1 MERKKAKAAPAERAA
16 PAEKKRAKAAYESE
30 APEGSVG
37 DAPAPEELAGDASAS
52 DGSAGAGVAGEVSAG
67 NGAARTGEE
76 EPAGPEEPSGP
87 KVVDRRRLKIDEEGQ
102 TGPEGVEEDFVRKPT
117 FVEELEY
124 KVAAA
129 EQKLREHIDRLDKE
143 STEFR
148 ARQERELERRARQA
162 KKEAASAFLGI
173 ADDMGR
179 ATAAAAESLE
189 DSSRSREAL
198 ESLVQGMGMIQGR
211 FFSELA
217 SLGVQPFASMGEKFD
232 PERHEAVRT
241 VEVADPALDGV
252 VVEELAPGY
261 LLGDEVIRPSPVAV
275 GKIASS

>member
-1 MERKKAKAAPAERAA
+1 MDRKKAE
-16 PAEKKRAKAAYESE
+16 AAYKREASGGPARADS
-30 APEGSVG
+30 APEGSAPG
-37 DAPAPEELAGDASAS
+37 GPAPGGPAEGGSARAESAEGGSAG
-52 DGSAGAGVAGEVSAG
+52 DGSAGNGSARG
-67 NGAARTGEE
+67 
-76 EPAGPEEPSGP
+76 PAEEPSGPKEPAGP
-87 KVVDRRRLKIDEEGQ
+87 KVVDRRRVKVDEEGQ
-102 TGPEGVEEDFVRKPT
+102 EKPEGGEEEVVRKPT
-117 FVEELEY
+117 YIEELEY

-129 EQKLREHIDRLDKE
+129 EQKLREHIERLDKE
-143 STEFR
+143 SAEFR
-148 ARQERELERRARQA
+148 TRQARELERRARQA

-189 DSSRSREAL
+189 DSSKSREAL

-217 SLGVQPFASMGEKFD
+217 SLGVQPFSSKGEKFD

-261 LLGDEVIRPSPVAV
+261 SLGDEVIRPSTVAV
-275 GKIASS
+275 GKLASS

>member
-1 MERKKAKAAPAERAA
+1 MERKKAKAAD
-16 PAEKKRAKAAYESE
+16 K
-30 APEGSVG
+30 PETG
-37 DAPAPEELAGDASAS
+37 
-52 DGSAGAGVAGEVSAG
+52 DGSARAESAESGPAG
-67 NGAARTGEE
+67 NGSARAA
-76 EPAGPEEPSGP
+76 AEEPSGPKEPAGP
-87 KVVDRRRLKIDEEGQ
+87 KVVDRRRLKVDEEEQEKPG
-102 TGPEGVEEDFVRKPT
+102 GEAAEEEIVRKPT
-117 FVEELEY
+117 YVEELEY

-129 EQKLREHIDRLDKE
+129 EQKLREHIERLDKE
-143 STEFR
+143 SAEFR
-148 ARQERELERRARQA
+148 ARQARELERRARQA

-198 ESLVQGMGMIQGR
+198 ESLVQGMGMIRGR

-217 SLGVQPFASMGEKFD
+217 SLGIQPFASQGEKFD

-261 LLGDEVIRPSPVAV
+261 SLGDEVIRPSRVAV
-275 GKIASS
+275 GKLASS